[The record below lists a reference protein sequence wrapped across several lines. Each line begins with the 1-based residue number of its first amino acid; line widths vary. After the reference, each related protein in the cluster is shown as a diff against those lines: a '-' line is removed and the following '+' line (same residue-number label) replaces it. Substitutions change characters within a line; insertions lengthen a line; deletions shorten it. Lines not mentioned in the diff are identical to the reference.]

1 MTIDE
6 IVAECRAIRDIM
18 TEKAPESQVNCH
30 INIGA
35 SDTTAGYIWCYISQ
49 EGDDIEPWQGG
60 RLFCETGADIPRALA
75 EARAWA
81 GSLPAWETTRQTE
94 AVKGLGRAIDGCRD
108 AGLDMEDFED
118 PFRTIYDGLLPAP

>member
-18 TEKAPESQVNCH
+18 TEKAPESQVNCYMR
-30 INIGA
+30 IGD
-35 SDTTAGYIWCYISQ
+35 SDTSAADVWCYIRHD
-49 EGDDIEPWQGG
+49 GDDLEPWPHG
-60 RLFCETGADIPRALA
+60 RYHAKTGADIPRALT
-75 EARAWA
+75 EARTWA
-81 GSLPAWETTRQTE
+81 ESLPDWEATRQTE